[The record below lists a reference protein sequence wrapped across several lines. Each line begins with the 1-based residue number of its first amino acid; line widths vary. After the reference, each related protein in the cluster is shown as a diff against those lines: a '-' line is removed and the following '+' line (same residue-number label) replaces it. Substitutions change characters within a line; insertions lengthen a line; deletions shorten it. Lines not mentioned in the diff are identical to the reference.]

1 VSVIGNSEGE
11 PLMPVHSEEAIF
23 NAARRI
29 GSPQERRLY
38 LEQSCGGD
46 GALRSRVEAL
56 LRVHDLDQS
65 FLQVPAAAPAVPCP
79 SREQLEL
86 LLANRLVDAVRD
98 ELEMHVETCDACLQ
112 VLELLTRATEWEPLL
127 RGGGPWNDIGSS
139 GNAIDRTAAAAVRRL
154 GGYRIDHE
162 LGRGGMGVVYR
173 VFDEKRGVAVALK
186 TLKRVDASTIL
197 RFKQEFRALADVCH
211 PNLVA
216 LYELATDGPIWFFT
230 MELIDGIDFLQ
241 FVRSGTDRPEA
252 GLETTE
258 PVGLPD
264 PGMLGSL
271 RSTESVAGESES
283 LNPKGFSAGDRVR
296 PDRRSSLS
304 PAALA
309 RLRIAL
315 GQLAEGVACLHEA
328 GKLHRDLKPSNVLV
342 TRQGRLV
349 ILDFGLAADLGA
361 SGLHQS
367 LVPYV
372 LGTSAYMAPEQA
384 AGLPVSPASDWYS
397 VGSMLYKALTGH
409 TPFLGRPDEMLIDKL
424 RIEPPAPCEL
434 ASGIPDDLNAL
445 CVDLLRREPKA
456 RPAGRDVLRRLGNLT
471 GSLTVGMPVQPP
483 RHQLATLVSRAKELE
498 SLELAF
504 ADVDQGRTVAQYV
517 HGPSGVGKTA
527 LVRRFLDNLIDRDQA
542 IVLSGRC
549 YEQESVPYK
558 ALDSV
563 VDALSQYLKR
573 LPLWE
578 AQSLLP
584 ADLRSL
590 VRVFPVL
597 REAEA
602 MALALGLAGD
612 VPPDPRELRRRAF
625 RALREL
631 LVNLGCRRPL
641 VVAIDD
647 LQWGD
652 TDSAVLL
659 SELLDP
665 PDAPR
670 LLLLGCYRSDDAAK
684 SLLLQA
690 LLNVH
695 EGGGEGLDRRV
706 LALAPLES
714 TDAERLALALLGSQD
729 ETAVGHA
736 AAIARE
742 SGGNPFFIN
751 ELVRYVQADAG
762 LVHRMPGV
770 NEVAFDEVVWARVGR
785 LPEEARRLLEIVA
798 VSGRPLDQADASRAA
813 ALDAGEQKT
822 AALLRSGRL
831 IRGTGPSDRGE
842 IETYHD
848 RVREAVVAHI
858 APDILRGHHQRLAQV
873 LESSG
878 RADPEV
884 LAVHFH
890 GAREHERAGMYYAR
904 AAAQAG
910 EALAFVRA
918 ARLYQ
923 LARELR
929 PGNDAEERRLRIAR
943 ADALANAG
951 HGPEAAR
958 EYLAAAAGATVGAE
972 KFELRRRAAMQ
983 FLITG
988 HLDEGRAELRA
999 VLKEVG
1005 LTLPATPAGALL
1017 SLIINR
1023 IKLRLRGLH
1032 YRPRGAQ
1039 QVSAKDLTQLEARW
1053 TAAIGLGIIDP
1064 IPAAAFLTRCLLL
1077 ALKVGDRF
1085 WIGRCLA
1092 LEASYVSAQGG
1103 RSKRRVAKLVKL
1115 TEAIARK
1122 LDIPYIW
1129 AGPPV
1134 AQGVAA
1140 YMSGEWKRGGEFCD
1154 QAVDIFRTHCSGVTF
1169 EVDTP
1174 VLLSLWSLQFRGE
1187 LAELSRR
1194 WPVVLKEAL
1203 ERGDRHVV
1211 TCLNTMLMSTL
1222 RLAAD
1227 DPEGALLT
1235 LRQAVGQWTLQG
1247 IHIQHSEW
1255 FGAEV
1260 QIKLYCGDG
1269 VGAWSFF
1276 TTRYTPALARSHLTH
1291 LQKIRIF
1298 LYERRAR
1305 SALAAAAGAT
1315 DKGPLL
1321 RAAERDAR
1329 RLDREGMPWS
1339 RALACPIRAGIA
1351 LARGDRS
1358 QAASLF
1364 AQAVMELE
1372 TVDMNLYAAASRRRL
1387 GEILGGEEGRA
1398 HVALADSWMREQT
1411 IQNPA
1416 RMADVFAAGVH

>member
-1 VSVIGNSEGE
+1 
-11 PLMPVHSEEAIF
+11 MPVVSEEAIF

-29 GSPQERRLY
+29 GSPHERRVY

-46 GALRSRVEAL
+46 GALRARIEAL
-56 LRVHDLDQS
+56 LRVHDLDHG
-65 FLQVPAAAPAVPCP
+65 FLQAPPAALALTVSGLEAYGDVPAAAA
-79 SREQLEL
+79 
-86 LLANRLVDAVRD
+86 D
-98 ELEMHVETCDACLQ
+98 
-112 VLELLTRATEWEPLL
+112 
-127 RGGGPWNDIGSS
+127 G
-139 GNAIDRTAAAAVRRL
+139 VRRL
-154 GGYRIDHE
+154 GGYRIEHE

-173 VFDEKRGVAVALK
+173 AFDEKRGVTVALK
-186 TLKRVDASTIL
+186 TLMRADPTAIL
-197 RFKQEFRALADVCH
+197 RFKQEFRALADVSH
-211 PNLVA
+211 PNLVP

-230 MELIDGIDFLQ
+230 MELIEGVNFLR
-241 FVRSGTDRPEA
+241 FVRSAIDRPA
-252 GLETTE
+252 PDAETTE
-258 PVGLPD
+258 RLGPPYPEFSGARDLTKEVASD
-264 PGMLGSL
+264 CRDSAVERHRSRPG
-271 RSTESVAGESES
+271 A
-283 LNPKGFSAGDRVR
+283 K
-296 PDRRSSLS
+296 PDRAFNLP

-315 GQLAEGVACLHEA
+315 KQLAEGVAFLHEA

-342 TRQGRLV
+342 TRGGRLV

-367 LVPYV
+367 LMPYV
-372 LGTSAYMAPEQA
+372 LGTSAYMSPEQA

-397 VGSMLYKALTGH
+397 LGSMLYEVLTGH
-409 TPFLGRPDEMLIDKL
+409 TPFLGRPHEMLIDKQ
-424 RIEPPAPCEL
+424 RFEPPAPGEL
-434 ASGIPDDLNAL
+434 ARGVPDELNAL
-445 CVDLLRREPKA
+445 SVDLLRRDPKA
-456 RPAGRDVLRRLGNLT
+456 RPTGRDVLRRLGSGT
-471 GSLTVGMPVQPP
+471 GEPTLAIPIQPTG
-483 RHQLATLVSRAKELE
+483 HQLAPLVSRNQELE
-498 SLELAF
+498 ALELAF
-504 ADVDQGRTVAQYV
+504 DDVVRGRTVALYV

-527 LVRRFLDNLIDRDQA
+527 LVRRFLDDLMGRDQG
-542 IVLSGRC
+542 IVLAGRC

-573 LPLWE
+573 LPRGE
-578 AQSLLP
+578 AQAILP
-584 ADLRSL
+584 ADIRSL

-602 MALALGLAGD
+602 MALGPRFTTG

-631 LVNLGCRRPL
+631 LIHLGERRPL
-641 VVAIDD
+641 VLAIDD

-652 TDSAVLL
+652 SDSAVLL

-684 SLLLQA
+684 NPLLQA
-690 LLNVH
+690 LLKVH
-695 EGGGEGLDRRV
+695 EGGAESLDRRV
-706 LALAPLES
+706 LALAPLAS
-714 TDAERLALALLGSQD
+714 TDAERLALTLLGSQD
-729 ETAVGHA
+729 QAASAHAV
-736 AAIARE
+736 AIARE
-742 SGGNPFFIN
+742 SGGNPFFIT
-751 ELVRYVQADAG
+751 ELVRFVQADAG
-762 LVHRMPGV
+762 LLNREPLAS
-770 NEVAFDEVVWARVGR
+770 EVAFDEVLWARVRR
-785 LPEEARRLLEIVA
+785 LPAEARRLLEIVA
-798 VSGRPLDQADASRAA
+798 VSGRPLDQSDASRAA
-813 ALDAGEQKT
+813 ILDAGEQKA

-831 IRGTGPSDRGE
+831 IRGTGPTNRGE

-848 RVREAVVAHI
+848 RVREAVVANI
-858 APDILRGHHQRLAQV
+858 APEILQGHHQRLALV

-878 RADPEV
+878 RTDPEV

-890 GAREHERAGMYYAR
+890 GAREHARAGLYYAQ

-918 ARLYQ
+918 ARLYR
-923 LARELR
+923 LALELLPREQS
-929 PGNDAEERRLRIAR
+929 EERRLRIAR

-958 EYLAAAAGATVGAE
+958 EYLAAATGATAGE
-972 KFELRRRAAMQ
+972 TFELRRRAAMQ
-983 FLITG
+983 FLVTG

-999 VLKEVG
+999 VLKGVG
-1005 LTLPATPAGALL
+1005 MTLPSTPARALI

-1023 IKLRLRGLH
+1023 LKLRLRGLR
-1032 YRPRGAQ
+1032 YRSRGGE
-1039 QVSAKDLTQLEARW
+1039 QVSAQDLRQLEARW
-1053 TAAIGLGIIDP
+1053 TAAIGLGMIDP

-1077 ALKVGDRF
+1077 ALKVGDPF

-1115 TEAIARK
+1115 TEAIARE

-1140 YMSGEWKRGGEFCD
+1140 YMRGEWKRGGEFCD

-1211 TCLNTMLMSTL
+1211 TCLNTMMMSTL

-1227 DPEGALLT
+1227 DPEGALLA
-1235 LRQAVGQWTLQG
+1235 LRQAVGQWTLHG
-1247 IHIQHSEW
+1247 FHIQHNEW

-1269 VGAWSFF
+1269 VGAWNFF

-1305 SALAAAAGAT
+1305 CALAAAAEAT
-1315 DKGPLL
+1315 DKAPLL
-1321 RAAERDAR
+1321 RAAKRDLL

-1339 RALACPIRAGIA
+1339 RALAWPIRAGVA
-1351 LARGDRS
+1351 VARGERS
-1358 QAASLF
+1358 RAATLF
-1364 AQAVMELE
+1364 AQAVKELE
-1372 TVDMNLYAAASRRRL
+1372 AVDMNLYATASRRRL
-1387 GEILGGEEGRA
+1387 GEIVGGDEGRA
-1398 HVALADSWMREQT
+1398 QVERADSWMREQT

-1416 RMADVFAAGVH
+1416 RMADVFAPAVPSGTASGR